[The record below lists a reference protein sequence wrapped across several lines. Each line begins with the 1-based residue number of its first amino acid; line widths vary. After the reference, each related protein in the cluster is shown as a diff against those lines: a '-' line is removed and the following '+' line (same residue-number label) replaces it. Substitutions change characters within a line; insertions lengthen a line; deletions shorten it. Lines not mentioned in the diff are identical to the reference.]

1 MKNNPYPN
9 AASRTFLWFLGA
21 GIVIQ
26 FWATPAFAQ
35 DAGTK
40 PRPSP
45 SVSPSASPT
54 PSPSVTP
61 SPTPTPL
68 PKVSKV
74 TGLIALHEILEVDCD
89 WLKEWAQTKT
99 NDPSKLVLYLDGTP
113 MKGLIPKVDKANA
126 NQLFFKLERLS
137 GNDESKADNSKA
149 WDALFS
155 RPKGLGKNGLVRVTV
170 GTETGLPFE
179 SDQTAFLFAINP
191 SWFNWYI
198 LGVLGLFI
206 GMLALAW
213 KSDLLRD
220 SGPPPP
226 AGRKPYSLARTQM
239 AFWFFLIVAAYGFI
253 FMVTGATDTVT
264 ASVLGLMG
272 ISAGTGLAAVAV
284 DNSKR
289 AQAQTELDKLR
300 SEQAKLQGQQMAVA
314 AAAGIAFSPE
324 SLQRLNALT
333 GLIAAE
339 QANPTLDRL
348 KAEQAKL
355 QGQQQAAT
363 SGGPAF
369 SPEDLQRL
377 NALTGLIAA
386 EQANPT
392 LDRLKAEQAKLEGQ
406 QQAAAT
412 ATGPGFQLENLQR
425 LTDLRGLIVAQQA
438 IVNPV
443 IGSWFIQDILSDADA
458 ISFHRLQI
466 AVWTVVLGIIFGVS
480 VYNVLSMP
488 TFSATLL
495 GLMGISG
502 GTYIGFKIPEN
513 MGSSASP

>member
-355 QGQQQAAT
+355 
-363 SGGPAF
+363 
-369 SPEDLQRL
+369 
-377 NALTGLIAA
+377 
-386 EQANPT
+386 
-392 LDRLKAEQAKLEGQ
+392 EGQ